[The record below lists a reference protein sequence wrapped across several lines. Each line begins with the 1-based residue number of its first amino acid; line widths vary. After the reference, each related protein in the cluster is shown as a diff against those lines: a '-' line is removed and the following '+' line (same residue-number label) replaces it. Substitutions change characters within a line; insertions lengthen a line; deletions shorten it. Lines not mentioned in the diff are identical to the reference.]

1 MEERKFDP
9 YQFIGFV
16 LIAMILTWML
26 YVNKP
31 EEGANPAA
39 EPDKT
44 EVAPQVEQTPPI
56 QLNDSLQK
64 INLQSTFGIFSN
76 WMTDQGAATQRLENK
91 NLLLEISPKGGVL
104 ELVRLKD
111 YTDYLDQPLELIKEG
126 NNQFNVQ
133 FTTKDGRRL
142 NTKDFYFSPQL
153 SSKNGKQIL
162 SLKAAIA
169 PNQYLEF
176 VYAID
181 TERFLVDFSIQS
193 SGIATLLDSS
203 EPALLSW
210 ETRAYRN
217 SKSIDYEG
225 RYTELT
231 YGYEGDKIDYLS
243 LSGTDEESPQQVR
256 WVSFRQH
263 FFSAILIP
271 EKPIDQ
277 LNVTTDN
284 LADDKSLNEV
294 FTKKFGLEIPLDY
307 RSGEF
312 DSRFEYYFGITDYQ
326 TLKSYDRDLESSIP
340 LGWGIFGWLNRFLFL
355 PLFGFLSSFLPHGIA
370 IILMTIIV
378 RLGMSP
384 VTYKSYVSQIKMKV
398 LRPEIEEL
406 NKKYKDNAVKRQ
418 QETMSLYNRAGA
430 NPMAG
435 CIPALLQLPVF
446 YALFTFFPVAFELR
460 KKSFLWADDL
470 SSYDSILDLGFSIP
484 FYGDHVSLFPILASI
499 AIFFYTQMTTGQQ
512 AMPQQ
517 PGMPNMKI
525 IMYLMPLMMLFF
537 FNNYASGLSLYYFVS
552 NLLTI
557 FLMLVIKNYII
568 DDDKIYAKIEENK
581 KKPKKARGFSARLQK
596 AMEEAEK
603 QKKARGR

>member
-31 EEGANPAA
+31 EEDASPTA
-39 EPDKT
+39 EPEKT
-44 EVAPQVEQTPPI
+44 EAVRQSKEAPPI

-76 WMTDQGAATQRLENK
+76 WMTDQGAQTQRLENK
-91 NLLLEISPKGGVL
+91 DLLLEISPKGGVL

-111 YTDYLDQPLELIKEG
+111 YTDYLDQPLELVKEG

-169 PNQYLEF
+169 PSKYLEF

-181 TERFLVDFSIQS
+181 PERFLVDFSIQS
-193 SGIATLLDSS
+193 SGIASLLDSS
-203 EPALLSW
+203 EPPLLSW

-231 YGYEGDKIDYLS
+231 YGYEVDKIDYLS
-243 LSGTDEESPQQVR
+243 LSGTDEESPEQVR

-271 EKPIDQ
+271 EKPVDQ
-277 LNVTTDN
+277 LTVTTEN
-284 LADDKSLNEV
+284 LADDKSLEEV

-312 DSRFEYYFGITDYQ
+312 DSQFEYYFGITDYQ
-326 TLKSYDRDLESSIP
+326 TLKSYERDLESSIP

-517 PGMPNMKI
+517 PGMPNMKV

-557 FLMLVIKNYII
+557 ILMLVIKNYII
-568 DDDKIYAKIEENK
+568 DDDKIHAKIEENK
-581 KKPKKARGFSARLQK
+581 KKPKKAGGFSARLQK